1 MAIPSVVSRPAE
13 FTENNSGAW
22 SRVKQWM
29 RRYVEEMFVVT
40 VFVGT
45 LMIFF
50 FAPYKL
56 TFLNFFYLPMFAVGY
71 FVGFRKALTGRVFC
85 FLLVC
90 LSALFQP
97 EAFTTAGGGRQDAL
111 FNITSWGIF
120 LVLAGA
126 FSALFQERLH
136 KQYRRISRLNPEL
149 SREREFLAV
158 SHRKLTHQSDQRYR
172 ELEQLRHKNLV
183 MESQKEKLET
193 MLRTTMDPG
202 VAQKMIRGDISFEK
216 REVSVLFLD
225 LKEFSAQTTQFET
238 IPAN

>member
-22 SRVKQWM
+22 SRVKQWV

-56 TFLNFFYLPMFAVGY
+56 TFLNFFYLPIFAVGY
-71 FVGFRKALTGRVFC
+71 FVGFRKALTGSVFC

-97 EAFTTAGGGRQDAL
+97 EAFTTTSGGRQDAL

-126 FSALFQERLH
+126 FSGLFQERLH
-136 KQYRRISRLNPEL
+136 KQYRRISRLNREL
-149 SREREFLAV
+149 SRERGILGRFPSQTDASERSTLSGIGAT
-158 SHRKLTHQSDQRYR
+158 SS
-172 ELEQLRHKNLV
+172 E
-183 MESQKEKLET
+183 ESGHGK
-193 MLRTTMDPG
+193 P
-202 VAQKMIRGDISFEK
+202 K
-216 REVSVLFLD
+216 REIGNHAAHDDGPRCGAKDDTRGYQFGETGSFRSVSW
-225 LKEFSAQTTQFET
+225 
-238 IPAN
+238 I